1 MDNQGEPNMDPLAL
15 YPLALLALSILLVGL
30 AAYLLG
36 ASRSA
41 RRELSRSARMER
53 EALQLTRDE
62 PPYDADPEAI
72 VAQLEVVAL
81 PPVTAP
87 LAVVP
92 AQSYTTLPELEVE
105 PDPVELA
112 FAQSL
117 ADERDALL
125 RENEQLRTELAHK
138 EALRVR
144 YLRQARAQTERV
156 NFMLRLFADAR
167 TRPSKRDLSSVMIEL
182 PRGKQLALVPP
193 SVASKWS
200 ERS

>member
-1 MDNQGEPNMDPLAL
+1 MDPLAL

-36 ASRSA
+36 ASRSD
-41 RRELSRSARMER
+41 RRELSRSARMDG

-62 PPYDADPEAI
+62 PPYDLDPGTI

-87 LAVVP
+87 LAVVSSP
-92 AQSYTTLPELEVE
+92 SYTTLPELEVE

-117 ADERDALL
+117 ADEREALI

-167 TRPSKRDLSSVMIEL
+167 PRPSKRDLSSVMIEL